1 VSTIKT
7 NRDLY
12 LAVTQLVK
20 QEEKNKRSLESYLLA
35 LLSLGQQYQHRE
47 TLAPDEFF
55 GMLTRA
61 FHETALPFNEV
72 WRKQD
77 YDRNFTG
84 FLAWQN
90 RIIYQIVDLRAMKE
104 AGTLNDTMRYFGID
118 APRGSRWYNFEPGSF
133 LVVWRVRLEVGKRV
147 MIQDETTCLAQLP
160 YWAKEEKLKA
170 QTLET

>member
-55 GMLTRA
+55 
-61 FHETALPFNEV
+61 
-72 WRKQD
+72 W
-77 YDRNFTG
+77 
-84 FLAWQN
+84 
-90 RIIYQIVDLRAMKE
+90 
-104 AGTLNDTMRYFGID
+104 D
-118 APRGSRWYNFEPGSF
+118 AN
-133 LVVWRVRLEVGKRV
+133 
-147 MIQDETTCLAQLP
+147 
-160 YWAKEEKLKA
+160 
-170 QTLET
+170 